1 MECVTLLHEAREAG
15 LEVRADGD
23 RLVVRGP
30 RSAEGLARMLLARKA
45 ELWPMLADPCPLGVN
60 IPLAI
65 GETAPALREEHS
77 SSIAD
82 GVTSLTDDTGVP
94 ESDSAQEEHQM
105 PYIDA
110 TGTLVIP
117 SESDPK
123 YHWWAGGQT
132 VAATLTELGASP
144 DVRARYV
151 PAWSAAGQAEHHG

>member
-30 RSAEGLARMLLARKA
+30 RSAEALAKMLLARKE
-45 ELWPMLADPCPLGVN
+45 ELLRILADLCPLDWN

-65 GETAPALREEHS
+65 EEATPAFREEHS
-77 SSIAD
+77 SRIT
-82 GVTSLTDDTGVP
+82 GGGTSLTDDTGVP
-94 ESDSAQEEHQM
+94 ESDSAQEEHQI

-110 TGTLVIP
+110 TGILVIP

-151 PAWSAAGQAEHHG
+151 PAWSTAK

>member
-1 MECVTLLHEAREAG
+1 MDCVTLLHEAREVG

-45 ELWPMLADPCPLGVN
+45 ELLPMLADPCPRELNVS
-60 IPLAI
+60 LAI
-65 GETAPALREEHS
+65 EKATPASREENS
-77 SSIAD
+77 SRIPD
-82 GVTSLTDDTGVP
+82 GVTSLTDDTGLP
-94 ESDSAQEEHQM
+94 QSDSAQPEHQM

-110 TGTLVIP
+110 TRTLVIP
-117 SESDPK
+117 FESDPK

-132 VAATLTELGASP
+132 IAATLTDLGASP

-151 PAWSAAGQAEHHG
+151 SAWSTAQRAERHG

>member
-1 MECVTLLHEAREAG
+1 MDCVTLLHEAREAG

-30 RSAEGLARMLLARKA
+30 RSAEALARTLLAHKA
-45 ELWPMLADPCPLGVN
+45 ELLTMLADSCLLGVN

-65 GETAPALREEHS
+65 EEAPPASREEIS
-77 SSIAD
+77 SGLPD
-82 GVTSLTDDTGVP
+82 GVTALTEEAGAP
-94 ESDSAQEEHQM
+94 EWDSVQRGRQM

-117 SESDPK
+117 FDSDPK
-123 YHWWAGGQT
+123 YYWWAGGQT

-144 DVRARYV
+144 DVRIRYV
-151 PAWSAAGQAEHHG
+151 PAWSRAQQAEHQG